1 MELDMGFLRKVTEP
15 RIRRR
20 IFLERLTEP
29 VHLNLL
35 SIGVAMFGSFTQ
47 RVGFDLILRQH
58 NAFAILNAAQRAR
71 AQGVGK
77 ITIVEFGVAAGA
89 GLLNMCSIAKRAA
102 KATGIEIS
110 VVGFDTGKGMPQ
122 ALGYRDHPD
131 LYQEGDFPMDF
142 SALKARLPSNC
153 ELILGQLK
161 DTIPSFIE
169 SRLNAQAPIAYVA
182 VDVDYYS
189 STVEALKIFEG
200 RPEFYLPLTLIF
212 LDDIAEDHHNPYA
225 GELLA
230 IREYN
235 NAEEYR
241 KICRHDFLECRRVFR
256 NASWLKQIYYLHVM
270 DHPSRMTTSNRVPQR
285 VLRNP
290 LLSS

>member
-1 MELDMGFLRKVTEP
+1 MGFLRKLTEP
-15 RIRRR
+15 RILRR

-35 SIGVAMFGSFTQ
+35 SVWVALFGSFTQ

-58 NAFAILNAAQRAR
+58 NAYAILNAAQRAR
-71 AQGVGK
+71 VQGVRK

-89 GLLNMCSIAKRAA
+89 GLLNMCNIAKRAA
-102 KATGIEIS
+102 KETGVEIS
-110 VVGFDTGKGMPQ
+110 VVGFDSGTGMPQ
-122 ALGYRDHPD
+122 SFGYRDHPD

-142 SALKARLPSNC
+142 AALRAKLPSNC

-161 DTIPSFIE
+161 DTVPSFIAR
-169 SRLNAQAPIAYVA
+169 RLNADAPIAYVV

-189 STVEALKIFEG
+189 STVEALKILGG
-200 RPEFYLPLTLIF
+200 RPEYYLPLTLVF
-212 LDDIAEDHHNPYA
+212 LDDIAEDHHNPFA

-235 NAEEYR
+235 DSEEYR

-270 DHPSRMTTSNRVPQR
+270 DHPTRATSSNKVAQR
-285 VLRNP
+285 VLQNP

>member
-1 MELDMGFLRKVTEP
+1 MGFLRKLTEP
-15 RIRRR
+15 RILRR

-35 SIGVAMFGSFTQ
+35 SVWVAIFGSFTQ

-71 AQGVGK
+71 AQGVRK

-89 GLLNMCSIAKRAA
+89 GLLNMCNIAERTA
-102 KATGIEIS
+102 KETGVEIF
-110 VVGFDTGKGMPQ
+110 VVGFDTGSGMPQ
-122 ALGYRDHPD
+122 AMGYRDHPEM
-131 LYQEGDFPMDF
+131 YQEGDFPMDF
-142 SALKARLPSNC
+142 TALKAKLPSNC

-169 SRLNAQAPIAYVA
+169 TRLNEESPIAYVV

-189 STVEALKIFEG
+189 SSIVALKILSA

-230 IREYN
+230 ISEYN
-235 NAEEYR
+235 RSEEFR

-270 DHPSRMTTSNRVPQR
+270 DHPSRTMSSNKAPQR
-285 VLRNP
+285 VLQNP
-290 LLSS
+290 LLSP